1 MDMTKLSSMNI
12 KQLEALFANT
22 LPESINH
29 DLIKPVLEA
38 KRRDSDSRRTWTI
51 AFISATIAIVGIVVA
66 YLNKTKHNAKRH
78 KASDGK
84 VMAKENYQMARTVR
98 MVLVLRSWSSAA
110 RSTSVPNRVARQK

>member
-51 AFISATIAIVGIVVA
+51 AFISATIAIVGIVVT
-66 YLNKTKHNAKRH
+66 YLNKN
-78 KASDGK
+78 
-84 VMAKENYQMARTVR
+84 
-98 MVLVLRSWSSAA
+98 
-110 RSTSVPNRVARQK
+110 